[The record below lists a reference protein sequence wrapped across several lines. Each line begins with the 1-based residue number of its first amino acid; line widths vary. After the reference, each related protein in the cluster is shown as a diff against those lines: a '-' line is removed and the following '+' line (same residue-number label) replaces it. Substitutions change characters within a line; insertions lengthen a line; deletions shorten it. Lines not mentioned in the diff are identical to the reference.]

1 MIAEFKEIT
10 GANLADSTRFI
21 KKYKSLETVCL
32 LLLHEGNELMRKAID
47 AFFNDPQAQSS
58 ASAKGDK
65 AKEKKLG
72 EIWEKY
78 KGSSVRALYIGG
90 DADYRSC

>member
-32 LLLHEGNELMRKAID
+32 LALHEGNDLMRR
-47 AFFNDPQAQSS
+47 QLMHSS
-58 ASAKGDK
+58 MILKLRVLLLR
-65 AKEKKLG
+65 KEIKLR
-72 EIWEKY
+72 K
-78 KGSSVRALYIGG
+78 RN
-90 DADYRSC
+90 

>member
-1 MIAEFKEIT
+1 MISEFKEIT
-10 GANLADSTRFI
+10 GANLADATRFI
-21 KKYKSLETVCL
+21 KKYKSLETVYL
-32 LLLHEGNELMRKAID
+32 LPLWGEWANEKAID

-78 KGSSVRALYIGG
+78 KG
-90 DADYRSC
+90 

>member
-1 MIAEFKEIT
+1 VFKLI
-10 GANLADSTRFI
+10 
-21 KKYKSLETVCL
+21 V
-32 LLLHEGNELMRKAID
+32 KAID

-72 EIWEKY
+72 EIWEKF
-78 KGSSVRALYIGG
+78 KG
-90 DADYRSC
+90 

>member
-1 MIAEFKEIT
+1 
-10 GANLADSTRFI
+10 
-21 KKYKSLETVCL
+21 L
-32 LLLHEGNELMRKAID
+32 LKGNELMSKAID

-78 KGSSVRALYIGG
+78 KGRLVCPCFA
-90 DADYRSC
+90 C

>member
-32 LLLHEGNELMRKAID
+32 LLLHEGNELTRRQLMHSLMILKLRVLLLQKEIKLRKR
-47 AFFNDPQAQSS
+47 N
-58 ASAKGDK
+58 
-65 AKEKKLG
+65 
-72 EIWEKY
+72 
-78 KGSSVRALYIGG
+78 
-90 DADYRSC
+90 

>member
-1 MIAEFKEIT
+1 MISEFKEIT

-32 LLLHEGNELMRKAID
+32 HPLKLAQSRADEKAID

-78 KGSSVRALYIGG
+78 KG
-90 DADYRSC
+90 